1 MVCDLSRAAAGGAEV
16 DSLMHLRVLQKG
28 RLLASPH
35 CLKEMAVERRPV
47 DMYLDEAQFTGR

>member
-1 MVCDLSRAAAGGAEV
+1 
-16 DSLMHLRVLQKG
+16 MHLRVLQKG